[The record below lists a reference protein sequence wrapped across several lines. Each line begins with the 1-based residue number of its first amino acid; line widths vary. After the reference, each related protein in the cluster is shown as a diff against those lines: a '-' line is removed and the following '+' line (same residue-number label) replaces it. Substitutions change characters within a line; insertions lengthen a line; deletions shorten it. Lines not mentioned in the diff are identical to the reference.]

1 MCKKYENR
9 CYEIISMKMKNG
21 LAVATAFNNEK
32 FRPPF
37 CSMAYTDSVKTY
49 LNRITFC

>member
-1 MCKKYENR
+1 
-9 CYEIISMKMKNG
+9 MKMKNG

-49 LNRITFC
+49 LNRITFRFPFRCLHRNL